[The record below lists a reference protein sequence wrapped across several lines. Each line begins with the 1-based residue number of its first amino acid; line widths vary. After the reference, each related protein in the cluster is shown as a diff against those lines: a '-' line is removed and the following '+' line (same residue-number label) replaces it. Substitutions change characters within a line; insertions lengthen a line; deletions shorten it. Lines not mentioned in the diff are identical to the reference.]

1 MLLPSTLA
9 YNVPELYCLV
19 QNKLLIYIFYY
30 FFQCQIQFKKVYA
43 PPKRCKVTNEEDGGG
58 YDVSG
63 DFSMI
68 YNIAVVDLWWI
79 LVKKGL
85 ELVFCFDGYEILD

>member
-1 MLLPSTLA
+1 MFSLSLPLSSCVFFFSLPLLLSSYSSFFSSFSST
-9 YNVPELYCLV
+9 
-19 QNKLLIYIFYY
+19 KTIG
-30 FFQCQIQFKKVYA
+30 
-43 PPKRCKVTNEEDGGG
+43 NEEDGGG